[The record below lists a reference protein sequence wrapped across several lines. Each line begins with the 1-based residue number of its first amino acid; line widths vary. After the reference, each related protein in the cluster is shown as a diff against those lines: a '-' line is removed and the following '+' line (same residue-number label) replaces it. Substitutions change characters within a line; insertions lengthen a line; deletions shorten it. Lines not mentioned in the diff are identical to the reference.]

1 MKVYFGN
8 LSYSTSADDLTNM
21 LTEVG
26 GVVNVNL
33 IMDRHTGRSKG
44 FAFVEFESEKQGSSA
59 IQQFDSR
66 DFNGRAMTVSQA
78 KERSESRSNDRQRR
92 W

>member
-8 LSYSTSADDLTNM
+8 LSYNTSADDLNNM
-21 LTEVG
+21 LAEIG

-33 IMDRHTGRSKG
+33 ITDRQTGRSKG
-44 FAFVEFESEKQGSSA
+44 FAFVEFESTAQGSSA
-59 IQQFDSR
+59 INQFDSKEL
-66 DFNGRAMTVSQA
+66 NGRAMSVSQA
-78 KERSESRSNDRQRR
+78 QDKSKSRSNDRQRR